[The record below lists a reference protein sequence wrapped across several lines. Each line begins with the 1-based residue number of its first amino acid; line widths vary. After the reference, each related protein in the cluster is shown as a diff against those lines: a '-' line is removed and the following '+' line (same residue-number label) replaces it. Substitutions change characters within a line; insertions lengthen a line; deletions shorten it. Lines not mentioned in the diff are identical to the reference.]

1 MLSWGFADRVEAEN
15 SILYGAFV
23 FFGTFSVYN
32 LQRIF
37 KVSQAAKLT
46 PWLAWVKDNR
56 NIIVTISA
64 FSCIATIAA
73 LWFIYPD
80 EVLSHA
86 TLAIAGIFGFFYVVR
101 IKGRN
106 LRAVPFFKIHAISIT
121 WSLLI
126 AVFPLINEGSTEH
139 VLPVFLAHYIY
150 TLAVTIPFDIRD
162 LKYDDKSYKT
172 IPQMLGVNGSK
183 WLALALLAGYIVL
196 MYFIFPV
203 LILSPWFWAVMLV
216 TGSLIVAVN
225 EKVSD
230 WYCAGLIDGSI
241 GLLGLVY
248 LLA

>member
-15 SILYGAFV
+15 SFLYGAFV

-56 NIIVTISA
+56 NLIIVISA
-64 FSCIATIAA
+64 LSCGATVIS
-73 LWFIYPD
+73 LWLIHPNQG
-80 EVLSHA
+80 LSLA
-86 TLAIAGIFGFFYVVR
+86 VLAIAGVFGLFYVVR

-106 LRAVPFFKIHAISIT
+106 LRAIPFFKIHAISIT

-126 AVFPLINEGSTEH
+126 AVFPLINEGDLDM

-162 LKYDDKSYKT
+162 LKYDDISYKT
-172 IPQMLGVNGSK
+172 IPQMLGVNGAK
-183 WLALALLAGYIVL
+183 WLALLFLAGYIVL
-196 MYFIFPV
+196 MYSVYPELIF
-203 LILSPWFWAVMLV
+203 SPWFWTVMLV
-216 TGSLIVAVN
+216 TAGLVMAVN